1 MVKFKVTEM
10 MKEAGI
16 RGARNG
22 RDVNN
27 PERYKYYAIKVE
39 PAQRTI
45 ERNIK
50 RYYEKDDRFD
60 FRYDT
65 LQEIL
70 DNLKKP
76 EGYLSKLIEAF

>member
-1 MVKFKVTEM
+1 

-22 RDVNN
+22 RDVNK

-39 PAQRTI
+39 PAQRI
-45 ERNIK
+45 IYKDAK
-50 RYYEKDDRFD
+50 RYYQKDDRFE

-65 LQEIL
+65 IEQLL
-70 DNLKKP
+70 CRLKKP
-76 EGYLSKLIEAF
+76 QGYLSKLIEAF

>member
-1 MVKFKVTEM
+1 M

-22 RDVNN
+22 KDVNN
-27 PERYKYYAIKVE
+27 PDRYKYYAVKVE

-45 ERNIK
+45 ERNVK
-50 RYYEKDDRFD
+50 RYYQEDGRFD

-65 LQEIL
+65 LEEL
-70 DNLKKP
+70 LENLKRP
-76 EGYLSKLIEAF
+76 QGYLSKISEAF